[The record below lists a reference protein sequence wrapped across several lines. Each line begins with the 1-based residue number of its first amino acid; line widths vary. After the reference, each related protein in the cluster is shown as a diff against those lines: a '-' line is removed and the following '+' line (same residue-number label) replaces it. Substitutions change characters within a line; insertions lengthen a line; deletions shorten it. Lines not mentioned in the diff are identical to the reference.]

1 MATNS
6 YIVQRECRK
15 VQVAAN
21 TGKQRLLCLKTVK
34 PYVLR
39 LHPPL
44 LQLGCCLRLWKKYRI
59 IFYILIAIMHLVM
72 VHSVLHKLYYI
83 PRFYLYL
90 GSCRMLSRTQS
101 LVLFAAIQLSS
112 FTCQLM
118 LVKLLFITVQLKGEL
133 IIDWNLIVQ
142 QY

>member
-1 MATNS
+1 
-6 YIVQRECRK
+6 
-15 VQVAAN
+15 
-21 TGKQRLLCLKTVK
+21 
-34 PYVLR
+34 
-39 LHPPL
+39 
-44 LQLGCCLRLWKKYRI
+44 
-59 IFYILIAIMHLVM
+59 
-72 VHSVLHKLYYI
+72 
-83 PRFYLYL
+83 
-90 GSCRMLSRTQS
+90 MLSRTQS